1 MTREEAKKIVMIVV
15 TTYPNFKPN
24 DLGFMV
30 DVWTD
35 MLSDYTYQEIAI
47 SLKSY
52 IKSENG
58 GFAPSIGQLI
68 NGLNTIKKIAISE
81 KKMTEQEA
89 WAKVYKAI
97 CNSNYNSEKEFNKL
111 DYTIQRAVGNST
123 ILREW
128 AQTDIDS
135 IQNVIASNFM
145 RTFRAIQKQE
155 EEESKI
161 PKDVLD
167 MFVAKGIGTTDR
179 KLIGE

>member
-81 KKMTEQEA
+81 K
-89 WAKVYKAI
+89 
-97 CNSNYNSEKEFNKL
+97 
-111 DYTIQRAVGNST
+111 R
-123 ILREW
+123 
-128 AQTDIDS
+128 
-135 IQNVIASNFM
+135 
-145 RTFRAIQKQE
+145 
-155 EEESKI
+155 
-161 PKDVLD
+161 
-167 MFVAKGIGTTDR
+167 
-179 KLIGE
+179 